1 MAKKKTSNPPEKSDK
16 NEFSY
21 SLEDYMQFVKEEI
34 LDKMDESYLNVLEQS
49 QLFVNEEE
57 NRGYDDKDYPL
68 GLELPRKKFIG
79 KPQHE
84 FHIRIKLNQ
93 APVKIWRELVVPSNI
108 TLELLAFVLIDAMG
122 WGHEHLY
129 QFVGKNNV
137 YYVNSRQMK
146 AEADSFMA
154 FFSRAHYQNSEETS
168 LEMVLQPK
176 GERLKF
182 EYDFGDSWTH
192 DLWVKGSRDY
202 EPDEEPVIKLIKAR
216 GECPPEDC
224 GGVWGYAQ
232 LLELNKKKRKT
243 AEEKER
249 LEWYLIPK
257 DFDPEACDLKWLQ
270 GYVEELWE
278 TIRSEM

>member
-1 MAKKKTSNPPEKSDK
+1 MANKKTSNPPEKSDK

-84 FHIRIKLNQ
+84 FHIRFKLNQ
-93 APVKIWRELVVPSNI
+93 APVNIWRELVVPSNI

-129 QFVGKNNV
+129 QFVGKNNGI
-137 YYVNSRQMK
+137 
-146 AEADSFMA
+146 
-154 FFSRAHYQNSEETS
+154 T
-168 LEMVLQPK
+168 
-176 GERLKF
+176 
-182 EYDFGDSWTH
+182 
-192 DLWVKGSRDY
+192 
-202 EPDEEPVIKLIKAR
+202 
-216 GECPPEDC
+216 
-224 GGVWGYAQ
+224 
-232 LLELNKKKRKT
+232 
-243 AEEKER
+243 
-249 LEWYLIPK
+249 
-257 DFDPEACDLKWLQ
+257 
-270 GYVEELWE
+270 
-278 TIRSEM
+278 